1 MRKSC
6 GRGRRIDLYTFLRQ
20 RPLIRQR
27 ACSKQYRYT
36 KRKKTDRQL
45 IAHSVL
51 FKFWPFDCLE
61 SSVAVTKCLEKRRVP
76 LRSTRHHGLDTSELE
91 TEPCL
96 QAYGA

>member
-76 LRSTRHHGLDTSELE
+76 PKEHPTPWIRYSELE